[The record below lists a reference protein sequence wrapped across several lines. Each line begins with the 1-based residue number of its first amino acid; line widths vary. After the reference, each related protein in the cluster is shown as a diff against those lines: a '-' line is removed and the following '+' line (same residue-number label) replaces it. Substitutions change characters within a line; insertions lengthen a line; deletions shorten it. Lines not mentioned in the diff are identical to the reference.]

1 MSGTTQLDFRARG
14 FKERLR
20 YWDVVIHMGGD
31 LSANNPDVGD
41 VPPIHKRTD
50 LSDQLWIGHL
60 DADMAKIIMETCEP
74 KALGLTPPARQRAH
88 LYAFVRELPSE
99 SEILWW
105 DTDHQLTAAV
115 AVSRLVRRTS
125 IGFAYAARVGI
136 ESGVVKEVLPAE
148 IHGISRDAFL
158 SPNRTRDWLTRADA
172 ETLRQLVPLLWSQLP
187 RRVHNA
193 LWHHEYAARTYY
205 LDHRWTLVVTGLEA
219 LVHTDRRRSTAQFTG
234 RVTKLA
240 SELAINLSKADASE
254 AYDLRSQLAH
264 GAAFLSTGTTQRL
277 SPSQV
282 GLYDRL
288 EDILRLAVLRGMKDK
303 AFADILDSDDKI
315 RSRWSI

>member
-1 MSGTTQLDFRARG
+1 MSGTTQLDFRVRG
-14 FKERLR
+14 FKERLGYR
-20 YWDVVIHMGGD
+20 DVVIHMGGD

-41 VPPIHKRTD
+41 VPPIYERTD

-60 DADMAKIIMETCEP
+60 DADTAKIIMETCEP

-88 LYAFVRELPSE
+88 LYAFVRELPSD

-115 AVSRLVRRTS
+115 AVSRLIRPTS

-136 ESGVVKEVLPAE
+136 ESGAVKEVLPAE
-148 IHGISRDAFL
+148 IRGISRDAFL
-158 SPNRTRDWLTRADA
+158 SPSRTRDWLTRGDA
-172 ETLRQLVPLLWSQLP
+172 EGLRQLVPLLWSQLP

-219 LVHTDRRRSTAQFTG
+219 LVHTDRRHSTAQFTG

-240 SELAINLSKADASE
+240 SELGITLSDADARE
-254 AYDLRSQLAH
+254 AYNLRSQLAH
-264 GAAFLSTGTTQRL
+264 GAAFLSTGTATGL
-277 SPSQV
+277 SRSQV
-282 GLYDRL
+282 ELYDRL
-288 EDILRLAVLRGMKDK
+288 EDTLRLAVLRGMRDQ
-303 AFADILDSDDKI
+303 AFADIMDSDDKI
-315 RSRWSI
+315 RGHWPI